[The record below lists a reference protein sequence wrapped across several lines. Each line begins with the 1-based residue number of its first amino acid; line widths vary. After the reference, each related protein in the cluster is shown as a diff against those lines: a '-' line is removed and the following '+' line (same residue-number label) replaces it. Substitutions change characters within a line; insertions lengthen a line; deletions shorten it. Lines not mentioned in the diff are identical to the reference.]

1 MDAKLDSRAFRALKP
16 KEKAYKV
23 GAGAGLHLEVMPN
36 GSKLWRIKYYL
47 EGRERR
53 LALGAFPA
61 VSLAQAVKLRDSTRA
76 TIKAGNDP
84 AAIRKAERSDRAT
97 QRTRAKA
104 FRLVMTLENSLTIE
118 KPRQI
123 LTLTPE
129 QTAAVRAFLLVVEPE
144 GKSHGP
150 D

>member
-1 MDAKLDSRAFRALKP
+1 MDAKLDSRALAALKP
-16 KEKAYKV
+16 KEKAYKI
-23 GAGAGLHLEVMPN
+23 GAGAGLYLEVMPH
-36 GSKLWRIKYYL
+36 GSKLWRLKYRFGGKENKL
-47 EGRERR
+47 SM
-53 LALGAFPA
+53 GAFPG
-61 VSLAQAVKLRDSTRA
+61 VSIEQARKARDTARSLL
-76 TIKAGNDP
+76 KAGNDP
-84 AAIRKAERSDRAT
+84 AAIRKAERAECAT

-118 KPRQI
+118 TPRQI

-129 QTAAVRAFLLVVEPE
+129 QTAAVRAFLLAVEPE